1 MPLHIYELEWRD
13 DIIDKVAR
21 KHGLTVAEVEQ
32 AFIEDPDR
40 VAQWT
45 TEKERKHGRRLEV
58 VGSSWTG
65 KVIHGYLDPVD
76 PDDGVWRVRTARRVE

>member
-13 DIIDKVAR
+13 DTIDKVAR

-40 VAQWT
+40 AAQWT
-45 TEKERKHGRRLEV
+45 TDKFGEHGRRLEV

-65 KVIHGYLDPVD
+65 KIIRGYLDPVD
-76 PDDGVWRVRTARRVE
+76 LADGVWRVRTARRVG